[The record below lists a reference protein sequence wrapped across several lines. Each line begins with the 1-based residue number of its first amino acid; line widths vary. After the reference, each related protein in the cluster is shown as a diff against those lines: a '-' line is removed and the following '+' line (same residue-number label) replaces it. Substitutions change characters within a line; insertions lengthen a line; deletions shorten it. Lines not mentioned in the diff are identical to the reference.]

1 MKREPIEWQK
11 IFANE
16 ATNKALI
23 SNIQTAH
30 ATLYQKKKNPNKK
43 GADDLNRYFSK
54 EDIQVAKT

>member
-54 EDIQVAKT
+54 EDIR